1 MDLAGSQGPEASVS
15 SACLHRVPHRRYP
28 GPRPT
33 PHPVTHLHLG
43 LDEAHFLLQLH
54 VFLQQPLHALQI
66 FPTVEGL
73 DQGSLGRNGEI
84 STWPFSSS
92 SLTAEGS
99 LPTVFLC
106 GKQAPSMSL
115 FPVSSEGPE
124 QRASP
129 DRGPFLLRRRT
140 FPRRPWGGGFL

>member
-1 MDLAGSQGPEASVS
+1 MC

-28 GPRPT
+28 GPGPT
-33 PHPVTHLHLG
+33 PHPETHLHLG
-43 LDEAHFLLQLH
+43 LDETHFLLQLL
-54 VFLQQPLHALQI
+54 VFLQQPLYALQI

-73 DQGSLGRNGEI
+73 DQGGLGRNGEI
-84 STWPFSSS
+84 STCPFSSS

-99 LPTVFLC
+99 LATVFLC
-106 GKQAPSMSL
+106 GKQAPSVSL

-129 DRGPFLLRRRT
+129 DGGPFLLRRRT
-140 FPRRPWGGGFL
+140 FLRRPWGGGFL

>member
-115 FPVSSEGPE
+115 FLVSSEGPE